1 MSAANCRKKV
11 TSLAQR
17 PSAGYSA
24 SHGLSA
30 IPAVSA
36 EECTT
41 NGALVVWLGW
51 RKEERKG

>member
-17 PSAGYSA
+17 PSARYSA

-41 NGALVVWLGW
+41 NGALVVPV
-51 RKEERKG
+51 